1 VRRRRSLHQTACGKD
16 ATGAMPHLTSDYSP
30 EKAWLHPWLAQ
41 PSGSATT
48 RSKISTVFRWFSVQT
63 APASRNRTQTQPA
76 PRGRSNKQH
85 PDRSEPR
92 VHGPPTQQP
101 AREPNTLRRRQAEAP
116 ARQFTHLGAPRDR
129 THVRVVT
136 PRSGEPGCC
145 TTDPNRTAR
154 CASVGWRRTE
164 RILFCLVEKI
174 GEFRLTATSW
184 VNSIEIAAG
193 KSTRAYCPLAHQ
205 SREIDQSVFDG
216 SAVHEAR
223 VALLLL
229 SASRAGRQAC
239 MWGKGGHYRTK
250 TSTE

>member
-1 VRRRRSLHQTACGKD
+1 VAPPVAGPAQRLRHDSFQNFHCFPLVFSANGPGLAEPDANPARPPRAVKQAAPRPVGAASPRATHPTTGPRAEHAPRRRR
-16 ATGAMPHLTSDYSP
+16 
-30 EKAWLHPWLAQ
+30 
-41 PSGSATT
+41 
-48 RSKISTVFRWFSVQT
+48 
-63 APASRNRTQTQPA
+63 
-76 PRGRSNKQH
+76 
-85 PDRSEPR
+85 
-92 VHGPPTQQP
+92 
-101 AREPNTLRRRQAEAP
+101 AEAP

-154 CASVGWRRTE
+154 CASVGWRWTE
-164 RILFCLVEKI
+164 RILFCLVEKF

>member
-1 VRRRRSLHQTACGKD
+1 VAPPVAG
-16 ATGAMPHLTSDYSP
+16 P
-30 EKAWLHPWLAQ
+30 AQ
-41 PSGSATT
+41 RLRHDSFQNFHCFSAGFQCK
-48 RSKISTVFRWFSVQT
+48 RPR
-63 APASRNRTQTQPA
+63 
-76 PRGRSNKQH
+76 PRGTGRKPSPPPAGGQTSSTPTGRSRESTGH
-85 PDRSEPR
+85 P
-92 VHGPPTQQP
+92 
-101 AREPNTLRRRQAEAP
+101 PNNRP

-129 THVRVVT
+129 MHVRVVT

-154 CASVGWRRTE
+154 CASVGWRWTE